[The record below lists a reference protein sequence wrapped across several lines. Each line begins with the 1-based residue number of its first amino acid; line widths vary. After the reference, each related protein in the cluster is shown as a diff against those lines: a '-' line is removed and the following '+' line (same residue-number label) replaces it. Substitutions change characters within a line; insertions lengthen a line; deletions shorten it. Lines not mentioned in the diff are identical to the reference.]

1 MKHVAQRN
9 QSGAM
14 LSRDRG
20 RRATYRGVADREQGG
35 KLFRSQLFLGAL
47 CHFYD
52 HDRSMDY
59 FLQSRVVYFD
69 QAENKDRLSLERFS
83 SGKFFSSALRGV
95 HNA

>member
-1 MKHVAQRN
+1 
-9 QSGAM
+9 
-14 LSRDRG
+14 
-20 RRATYRGVADREQGG
+20 
-35 KLFRSQLFLGAL
+35 LGAL

-52 HDRSMDY
+52 HDRSTDY